1 MLIKDEDKGLHV
13 LTFLLNLA
21 HEDEDEE
28 LRMLS
33 LRMCDKHAPTL
44 GRDLCEMFV
53 TTEFISLADD

>member
-33 LRMCDKHAPTL
+33 LRMMDTHSSTL
-44 GRDLCEMFV
+44 GRDLCE
-53 TTEFISLADD
+53 